1 MKKVIGM
8 TMLFIGTLIGAGFAS
23 GRELVQFFGGFNI
36 ASALFICFAGLIF
49 YLVCML
55 FLRTGSLLRARG
67 DAPSALFGRA
77 GIFFDLII
85 NLNYFI
91 VIAAM
96 LSGVDAAL
104 GLRLPIASLICAV
117 LTIIVVLTGI
127 NGIVRFSVYLVPAII
142 VFILIISI
150 VNIGDLGPS
159 EDVDISHLFVSAIS
173 YASMNM
179 LLAFGVLSEVELTS
193 KHARIGSAAG
203 TFAIVVLMILLCYAM
218 TSSGALNAIMPVLFI
233 SKHPAVRVLAIII
246 LLLAIFSTLISAA
259 YPVARWGERLTG
271 KKKISAI
278 AAVACGYLLSLIG
291 FDKIVGFF
299 YPITGI
305 IGLILIC
312 AAILY
317 NHRYTHSKAD
327 I

>member
-23 GRELVQFFGGFNI
+23 GKELVNFFGGFNI
-36 ASALFICFAGLIF
+36 ASAVFICFAGIMF

-55 FLRTGSLLRARG
+55 FLRSGGLMRSRG

-77 GIFFDLII
+77 GIVFGLIT

-96 LSGVDAAL
+96 LSGIDAAL
-104 GLRLPIASLICAV
+104 GVKLPIPSLICAA
-117 LTIIVVLTGI
+117 LTVVVVLKGI

-142 VFILIISI
+142 VFLLIISI
-150 VNIGDLGPS
+150 VNIGEAVGV
-159 EDVDISHLFVSAIS
+159 EDVDISHLFVSTIS

-179 LLAFGVLSEVELTS
+179 LLAFGVLSEVEMS
-193 KHARIGSAAG
+193 KKYARIGSAIG
-203 TFAIVVLMILLCYAM
+203 SSIIVVLMLALSWAM
-218 TSSGALNAIMPVLFI
+218 TSSGALNAVMPVLHI
-233 SKHPAVRVLAIII
+233 SKQPAVRVIAIII
-246 LLLAIFSTLISAA
+246 LLLAILTTLISAA
-259 YPVARWGERLTG
+259 FPVARWGERLTG
-271 KKKISAI
+271 KKKLSAI
-278 AAVACGYLLSLIG
+278 AAMICGYLLSLIG

-299 YPITGI
+299 YPVTGI
-305 IGLILIC
+305 IGLMLIC

-317 NHRYTHSKAD
+317 NHKYSRLG
-327 I
+327 